1 MTAGLLCF
9 AYPEKWK
16 VFDYAW
22 QNNQC
27 CQLIKNKVLKVA
39 RKKELKKE
47 IIFMEQNV
55 FRVAQT
61 S

>member
-9 AYPEKWK
+9 AYPQKWK

-27 CQLIKNKVLKVA
+27 CQLIKESV
-39 RKKELKKE
+39 ESGLKKDLKKK

-61 S
+61 R